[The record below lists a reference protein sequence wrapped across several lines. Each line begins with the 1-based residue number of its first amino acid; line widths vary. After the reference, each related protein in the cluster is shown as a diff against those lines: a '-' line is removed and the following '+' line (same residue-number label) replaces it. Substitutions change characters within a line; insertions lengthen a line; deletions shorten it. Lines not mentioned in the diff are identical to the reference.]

1 MTFKQQMEE
10 AIKEYLTS
18 MGFKYAP
25 KQYLFYKDNENDLSF
40 CTMYGTTSYH
50 RKEYY
55 ELQTM
60 FYIKCPEWD
69 DEVARLFFEKEDLNL
84 RFSGPLFFWTPRNI
98 KEKSRVIFTGTR
110 SMEENLAAYKHEFE
124 TYGLPLYEKF
134 TTKDIMYENMFKPEY
149 SYAFGWFSRWYFP
162 VVSYLYGDYEKAMHY
177 ASQTLNELKKSK
189 TGFLNTPSVSLVE
202 YSRFYKNLLAAIKA
216 RPDYKEPTWIDRIK
230 AKWK

>member
-1 MTFKQQMEE
+1 MTFKQQMEK

-134 TTKDIMYENMFKPEY
+134 TTKDIMYENMFKPE
-149 SYAFGWFSRWYFP
+149 
-162 VVSYLYGDYEKAMHY
+162 
-177 ASQTLNELKKSK
+177 
-189 TGFLNTPSVSLVE
+189 
-202 YSRFYKNLLAAIKA
+202 
-216 RPDYKEPTWIDRIK
+216 
-230 AKWK
+230 

>member
-1 MTFKQQMEE
+1 MTFKQQMEKS
-10 AIKEYLTS
+10 IKDYMAS

-25 KQYLFYKDNENDLSF
+25 KQYLFYKDNDNGLCF

-69 DEVARLFFEKEDLNL
+69 DEVARLFFEKEDPNL
-84 RFSGPLFFWTPRNI
+84 RFAGPLFFWTPKDYI
-98 KEKSRVIFTGTR
+98 EKSRVVFMGTR
-110 SMEENLAAYKHEFE
+110 SMEENMAAYRLEFE
-124 TYGLPLYEKF
+124 TYALPLFEKF

-149 SYAFGWFSRWYFP
+149 AYAFGWFSRWYFP
-162 VVSYLYGDYEKAMHY
+162 VVSYLYGNYEQALYY
-177 ASQTLNELKKSK
+177 ANKTLEELKRSE
-189 TGFLNTPSVSLVE
+189 TGYINRPSLGLEE
-202 YSRFYKNLLAAIKA
+202 YMYFYKNLLVAIKS

-230 AKWK
+230 AKLK

>member
-1 MTFKQQMEE
+1 
-10 AIKEYLTS
+10 
-18 MGFKYAP
+18 
-25 KQYLFYKDNENDLSF
+25 
-40 CTMYGTTSYH
+40 
-50 RKEYY
+50 
-55 ELQTM
+55 
-60 FYIKCPEWD
+60 
-69 DEVARLFFEKEDLNL
+69 
-84 RFSGPLFFWTPRNI
+84 
-98 KEKSRVIFTGTR
+98 
-110 SMEENLAAYKHEFE
+110 
-124 TYGLPLYEKF
+124 
-134 TTKDIMYENMFKPEY
+134 MYENMFKPEY